1 MASVES
7 REEPAPTAKRAAVQA
22 SVLAATEALLTEG
35 ASYAD
40 LNIERI
46 ATRAGISRTAFYF
59 YFRDKRELLM
69 RLTEEVNELLYQQ
82 ADIWF
87 SGAGDPEPEMREALT
102 NIAALYAEHG
112 VLLRAIIEVSTY
124 DDEVAQFWRG
134 MLGRFVDASRP
145 RRRPPSQR
153 HGLRPVLDDR
163 AHDVPAPRAGRA
175 DGAGG
180 DGRRPRRHLAAV
192 GLRRVGRPTATCA
205 RSPPGGSRR

>member
-7 REEPAPTAKRAAVQA
+7 QEEPAPTAKRAAIQA
-22 SVLAATEALLTEG
+22 AVLAATEALLAEG

-87 SGAGDPEPEMREALT
+87 SGAGEPEPEMREALT

-112 VLLRAIIEVSTY
+112 VLLRAIVEVSTY
-124 DDEVAQFWRG
+124 DEEVAQFWRG
-134 MLGRFVDASRP
+134 MLGRFVDASRRRIELEQRGRP
-145 RRRPPSQR
+145 RGRRAR
-153 HGLRPVLDDR
+153 AGDVVRAVLDDR
-163 AHDVPAPRAGRA
+163 AHDVPAPRPGR
-175 DGAGG
+175 
-180 DGRRPRRHLAAV
+180 
-192 GLRRVGRPTATCA
+192 A
-205 RSPPGGSRR
+205 RSPRDELVDALVGIWLRSVYGA